1 MQGQLLCLRNGC
13 HSASTVLLSD
23 SHCSEL
29 ASSDSNTANAR
40 HAVVRHHPDVD
51 GKLFILVCLCSG
63 VHRQAPL
70 LVQVELALNILD
82 GAPFRE
88 DPKQVIHVQRAKFE
102 QKGQDYVPKK
112 KPKSK
117 KKVAGVLSKQEKE
130 LGWGG
135 FDDKL
140 AANKVSFAPTCPVY
154 QACMYSLHHHNCFC
168 L

>member
-1 MQGQLLCLRNGC
+1 M
-13 HSASTVLLSD
+13 
-23 SHCSEL
+23 
-29 ASSDSNTANAR
+29 
-40 HAVVRHHPDVD
+40 VR
-51 GKLFILVCLCSG
+51 
-63 VHRQAPL
+63 
-70 LVQVELALNILD
+70 VQVELALNILD

-140 AANKVSFAPTCPVY
+140 AANKVSVAQADLAY
-154 QACMYSLHHHNCFC
+154 QLARVQPASSPLLLLAESVLLPECGAIYVITGGV
-168 L
+168 

>member
-1 MQGQLLCLRNGC
+1 MAWSNIILIITPFCC
-13 HSASTVLLSD
+13 VSALSCID
-23 SHCSEL
+23 
-29 ASSDSNTANAR
+29 
-40 HAVVRHHPDVD
+40 
-51 GKLFILVCLCSG
+51 K
-63 VHRQAPL
+63 APL

-102 QKGQDYVPKK
+102 QKGHDYVPKK

-140 AANKVSFAPTCPVY
+140 AANKVSFA
-154 QACMYSLHHHNCFC
+154 QLC
-168 L
+168 LVHQLAHTTSAFAYGVCVVAVTLIRFMTTQLVCLSWDR

>member
-1 MQGQLLCLRNGC
+1 M
-13 HSASTVLLSD
+13 
-23 SHCSEL
+23 
-29 ASSDSNTANAR
+29 
-40 HAVVRHHPDVD
+40 
-51 GKLFILVCLCSG
+51 
-63 VHRQAPL
+63 
-70 LVQVELALNILD
+70 QVELALNILD

-117 KKVAGVLSKQEKE
+117 KKAAGVLSKQEKD

-140 AANKVSFAPTCPVY
+140 AANKVNPAEPPLLLVLAFCSPALY
-154 QACMYSLHHHNCFC
+154 HHHWPHVWA
-168 L
+168 LLMWH